1 MFLDLKHKEIFPYVC
16 VYKNLIH
23 ESGEIY
29 NTLKNSL
36 QLSQENPDKKFGLF
50 PIWTDWFVFG
60 KYVSVLDLHLLL
72 KQKSEDD
79 LADLHNLF
87 EREMTV
93 VKKIKETRL
102 AAISHYIGK
111 YDVPQLKEIE
121 IQSAVNIGMYYNN
134 VLTDSHNYNGLTMQ
148 YHTDFRVDQIEQ
160 ECFNMLL
167 TCNFYF
173 NDDYEGGE
181 VSFYAYGK
189 KFEYK
194 PEAGDIIVFPSGSP
208 LFPGNEPYF
217 HAVNEITSGNKFIA
231 RNYLMYK
238 QDASDNWLKNEALY
252 GKEKWAQMEKSR
264 IENDNIH
271 PNILSFC
278 DDVIIY
284 NKMID
289 EHYWSK
295 NGNV

>member
-1 MFLDLKHKEIFPYVC
+1 MFLNLEYEEIFPYVC
-16 VYKNLIH
+16 VYKNLIKKPEDIH
-23 ESGEIY
+23 
-29 NTLKNSL
+29 NLLKTSL
-36 QLSQENPDKKFGLF
+36 QLSEENPDKNFGAF
-50 PIWTDWFVFG
+50 PNWIDWFVFG
-60 KYVSVLDLHLLL
+60 KYVSVSGDDLIKPKSEEDLTDSHLLYV
-72 KQKSEDD
+72 
-79 LADLHNLF
+79 
-87 EREMTV
+87 RETM
-93 VKKIKETRL
+93 IASWIMEARI
-102 AAISHYIGK
+102 AAISHYVGK
-111 YDVPQLKEIE
+111 YKVPTLKEAV
-121 IQSAVNIGMYYNN
+121 IQQPLNLAMYYSN
-134 VLTDSHNYNGLTMQ
+134 VLTDSQKHNNLTMQ

-181 VSFYAYGK
+181 ISFYAYGK

-217 HAVNEITSGNKFIA
+217 HAVNNITSGNKFIA

-252 GKEKWAQMEKSR
+252 GKEKWANMEKSR
-264 IENDNIH
+264 IENDNIQ
-271 PNILSFC
+271 PNILIIY
-278 DDVIIY
+278 DDGIVY

>member
-1 MFLDLKHKEIFPYVC
+1 MFLDLKHEEIYPYVC
-16 VYKNLIH
+16 VYKNLVPKVIDYYH
-23 ESGEIY
+23 A
-29 NTLKNSL
+29 L
-36 QLSQENPDKKFGLF
+36 LSSVALSEEQPNKKYGLF
-50 PIWTDWFVFG
+50 SKWTDWFVFG
-60 KYVSVLDLHLLL
+60 KYVSVLGDELF
-72 KQKSEDD
+72 KQKSEED
-79 LADLHNLF
+79 LNDLHLLF
-87 EREMTV
+87 EREMMIAR
-93 VKKIKETRL
+93 KIKEARV

-111 YDVPQLKEIE
+111 YDIPILKEPE
-121 IQSAVNIGMYYNN
+121 IQQAINIAMYDSD
-134 VLTDSHNYNGLTMQ
+134 VTTDSQELNELTMQ
-148 YHTDFRVDQIEQ
+148 YHTDYKVELIEQ
-160 ECFNMLL
+160 ECYNMLL

-173 NDDYEGGE
+173 NDDYDGGE
-181 VSFYAYGK
+181 IVFYAYGQ

-217 HAVNEITSGNKFIA
+217 HAVKKIENGNKFIS

-252 GKEKWAQMEKSR
+252 GKEKWTQMEKTR
-264 IENDNIH
+264 IENENIQ
-271 PNILSFC
+271 PNLLLIY
-278 DDVIIY
+278 DDGIMY